1 MKNVAKVDGTGE
13 EGTENA
19 GRGRVEI
26 NEDH

>member
-1 MKNVAKVDGTGE
+1 MKNVAKVDDTGE
-13 EGTENA
+13 EGRNKA